1 MKIDEVRDLAEQKN
15 KKTPAKT
22 TAKKPTET
30 KPAKSSE
37 KKTETRTTKKETTK
51 VNAKPA
57 RFGDSLLDEII
68 LLLIIVV
75 AIVVFVSLL
84 TDKMGI
90 IGGLIS
96 AFVKGLFG
104 FSGLLLPVFVVVFCV
119 WMLASEEKR
128 YPAVRGIGAF
138 LFLLTVAAAAHII
151 NPVETGTAGFLKRCG
166 MLYGE
171 GAFSNGGLFGGLL
184 GGALHSALDTLGS
197 VIILLALLIISIVMA
212 TGKSFFHAIGDANAH
227 RKARKKVRNEKIKNK
242 AERIRQQELI
252 EEERLAKKE
261 ERRKKTMAKE
271 DFNIELKEGK
281 QEEKPYVEETVFR
294 KKPMTLESKK
304 REPIFDFVKEN
315 EEEAAAK
322 KDAVKAAAAAMAATA
337 LQEVEAKAETAFDV
351 EEVLQEPP
359 VIKQPEIDETAPIID
374 ITAVEETPETEMTE
388 EEDDIPI
395 IEMVSVADELQEEAT
410 SAPVPERAAE
420 EAEAEVEEETAAEE
434 KKAEDVPEP
443 EIPAEPVEEEKPYIY
458 PPIDLLGADP
468 QTGSGSNRSE
478 MIENA
483 RKLESTLKSF
493 GVDAKVIQISKG
505 PTVTRYEL
513 SPSQGVKVSK
523 IVNLADDIAL
533 NLAASGIRIEAPIPG
548 KAAVGIEVP
557 NKETQSVYMRTL
569 LESDAFK
576 EHPSKLAF
584 ALGQD
589 IAGNPVVTDIAKM
602 PHLLIAGATG
612 SGKSVCINTLITSIL
627 YKADPKE
634 VKLLLV
640 DPKVVELSVYNGI
653 PHLLIPVV
661 TDPKKASSAL
671 NWAVREM
678 LQRYNDFAAHGVR
691 DIKGFNKM
699 MEDKGD
705 EKGKMPQIVIIID
718 ELADLM
724 MAAPGEVEDSI
735 CRLAQMAR
743 AAGMHLII
751 ATQRPSV
758 DVITGVIKANIP
770 SRLAFAVSSGI
781 DSRTILDMV
790 GAEKLL
796 GKGDMLF
803 YPSGQSKPSR
813 LQGAF
818 VTDQEVE
825 AIVDFLKKSSR
836 PYYTQETIDQI
847 TSTAKA
853 GGGDA
858 EDSDEFFGPA
868 VDLILEKEKAS
879 VSMLQRQFRIGYN
892 RAARLMDD
900 LERHGI
906 VGPEEGSKPRKVL
919 ITRSEWEEMTGK
931 VPEEI

>member
-1 MKIDEVRDLAEQKN
+1 MAEQN
-15 KKTPAKT
+15 KSGKPSARAAVKTPAVKKT
-22 TAKKPTET
+22 STA
-30 KPAKSSE
+30 AKSGGT
-37 KKTETRTTKKETTK
+37 KKTAPQSAVKKETTK
-51 VNAKPA
+51 MAVQPA
-57 RFGDSLLDEII
+57 RFGDTILDEII
-68 LLLIIVV
+68 LLLIIVISIV
-75 AIVVFVSLL
+75 AFISLL
-84 TDKMGI
+84 TDKMGVI
-90 IGGLIS
+90 GHLFSSLFQGLLGFGGLLAPIL
-96 AFVKGLFG
+96 VIGY
-104 FSGLLLPVFVVVFCV
+104 CI
-119 WMLASEEKR
+119 WMLMDEERR
-128 YPAVRGIGAF
+128 YPLVRAFGGF
-138 LFLLTVAAAAHII
+138 LFLLTAASAAALI
-151 NPVETGTAGFLKRCG
+151 NPVETAANLGFLKRCST
-166 MLYGE
+166 LYGS
-171 GAFSNGGLFGGLL
+171 GAFGNGGLLGGLFGG
-184 GGALHSALDTLGS
+184 ALYNALDTLGS
-197 VIILLALLIISIVMA
+197 VIVLIALLIISVVMA
-212 TGKSFFHAIGDANAH
+212 TGKSFFHAIGDYNTH
-227 RKARKKVRNEKIKNK
+227 RKARRKVKNEKIKNK
-242 AERIRQQELI
+242 AERIRQQELL
-252 EEERLAKKE
+252 EEERLMKRE
-261 ERRKKTMAKE
+261 ERRRKTMSRE
-271 DFNIELKEGK
+271 DFNIELKADKKKTES
-281 QEEKPYVEETVFR
+281 PYVEETVFR
-294 KKPMTLESKK
+294 KKSMTLEAKK
-304 REPIFDFVKEN
+304 REPIYDFVKETGTAAAESPEKTQPIIKEAGKTIEMPVHPVEKP
-315 EEEAAAK
+315 EETMPQEAAVPEMRMMPEPDLTDG
-322 KDAVKAAAAAMAATA
+322 DAILDEIFAEKT
-337 LQEVEAKAETAFDV
+337 EA
-351 EEVLQEPP
+351 EE
-359 VIKQPEIDETAPIID
+359 IPIID
-374 ITAVEETPETEMTE
+374 ILPEEETDGE
-388 EEDDIPI
+388 EDIPI
-395 IEMVSVADELQEEAT
+395 VTEETAEET
-410 SAPVPERAAE
+410 EQISAERTVEAEPAAAE
-420 EAEAEVEEETAAEE
+420 AAEAEPIAE
-434 KKAEDVPEP
+434 
-443 EIPAEPVEEEKPYIY
+443 EPVEEEKPYIF
-458 PPIDLLGADP
+458 PPMELLGADP
-468 QTGSGSNRSE
+468 QTGKGSNRSE

-483 RKLESTLKSF
+483 KKLESTLKSF

-557 NKETQSVYMRTL
+557 NKETQSVYLRTV

-699 MEDKGD
+699 IEQKGD

-825 AIVDFLKKSSR
+825 AIVDFLRKSSK
-836 PYYTQETIDQI
+836 PTFNQETIDQI
-847 TSTAKA
+847 TSAAKA
-853 GGGDA
+853 SGGND
-858 EDSDEFFGPA
+858 EETDEFYGQA

-892 RAARLMDD
+892 RAARLMDE
-900 LERHGI
+900 LERRGI

-919 ITRSEWEEMTGK
+919 ITKSEWEERTGA